1 MFTGKRN
8 MIITITILI
17 SIAALA
23 ITYRFYS
30 AGQVIGWKVPSSD
43 IDEEILLTLEQYN
56 VPSLVA
62 CILKKNENGVWETAW
77 ENAYGYRKAFFPR
90 TKANLDT
97 IYPIGSITKTFL
109 AAAIMQ
115 LKEKGLIDLDE
126 DISRYLPFKLRNP
139 GLDYSRTSTP
149 IPPITPR
156 MLLSHRSGL
165 PSTDM
170 NFFADHKSFSKMDF
184 GVFKDIDD
192 LKAYLS
198 DKKTWE
204 YVDPENPG
212 KAYFYK
218 PGDIYSY
225 SNVGYLILGYALED
239 IINKNRAH
247 LGFVQEHVTWKDYI
261 REKILTP
268 LGMENTRFSWSDYG
282 WLHYNQ
288 AQGYLEKKHV
298 YSFNPDYPASSDKN
312 DNPPCYAPGIPI
324 PKKILMPRKPP
335 LRNPTLGF
343 LYNCGGPAGEM
354 KSNINELAYFMIAF
368 LNDGMGYRRNVNG
381 EIVVDKDGR
390 PATVRILSP
399 ESVREMKFVDDPRLC
414 SVSVNQFRK
423 DNTGL
428 ASLIGYGLGWMNS
441 ERGGRYW
448 NGPWFSKASGNL
460 KVNWDPLLK
469 AGLKRNERTL
479 SNGDVSCGGLEVSGN
494 EGDLPGYRSA
504 MLRLS
509 DDLAIIYFMNEFY
522 SDEIRDESRIQP
534 RRFRHYSSACDGA
547 PELRKTDGAF
557 PNDRVKVSELE
568 YILIRKASG
577 LFDNKR

>member
-17 SIAALA
+17 LIAALVIA
-23 ITYRFYS
+23 YRSCS
-30 AGQVIGWKVPSSD
+30 AGQVIGWNVPSSD
-43 IDEEILLTLEQYN
+43 VDEEILLTLKQYN

-62 CILKKNENGVWETAW
+62 CIMKKNGKGVWEIAW

-90 TKANLDT
+90 AKSNLDT

-109 AAAIMQ
+109 AASIMQ
-115 LKEKGLIDLDE
+115 LKEEGLIDLDE
-126 DISRYLPFKLRNP
+126 DISRYLPFQLRNP
-139 GLDYSRTSTP
+139 GLDYNRPSTP
-149 IPPITPR
+149 VPHITPR

-170 NFFADHKSFSKMDF
+170 NFFADHRSFSKMDF

-198 DKKTWE
+198 DKNSWAH
-204 YVDPENPG
+204 VDPDNPG

-239 IINKNRAH
+239 IINRNKVH
-247 LGFVQEHVTWKDYI
+247 LGFAQQNVTWKDYI

-282 WLHYNQ
+282 RFHYNQ

-298 YSFNPDYPASSDKN
+298 YSLNPDYPANSEAGKKLT
-312 DNPPCYAPGIPI
+312 CYEPGIPI
-324 PKKILMPRKPP
+324 PREILIPRKPP

-354 KSNINELAYFMIAF
+354 KSNINEMAYFLTAF
-368 LNDGMGYRRNVNG
+368 LNDGMGYKRNENG
-381 EIVVDKDGR
+381 EIIFDKNGR
-390 PATVRILSP
+390 PAAVRILSP
-399 ESVREMKFVDDPRLC
+399 ESVKEMKSVDDPRLC

-428 ASLIGYGLGWMNS
+428 ASLIGYGLGWMSS

-448 NGPWFSKASGNL
+448 NDPWFSKTIGNL
-460 KVNWDPLLK
+460 KVNWEPLLK
-469 AGLKRNERTL
+469 AGLKRNGKTL
-479 SNGDVSCGGLEVSGN
+479 SKSYVSCGGLEVSGN

-504 MLRLS
+504 ILRLS
-509 DDLAIIYFMNEFY
+509 DDLAVIYFINEFY

-534 RRFRHYSSACDGA
+534 RRFRYYNSACDGA

-568 YILIRKASG
+568 YILIKKAVS
-577 LFDNKR
+577 LFN